1 MKSIAYAAALVALSS
16 NFAAA
21 DTITA
26 KEIAAGISDSK
37 TELEQESWWK
47 ENMGDKSHEISGKV
61 VDVQQGTLS
70 GYWVHL
76 NIGKGIKVMCGFE
89 AEQKAVVQSLR
100 KGAPFTCKGRVS
112 STWTVVFGPSFN
124 IDCSAL

>member
-1 MKSIAYAAALVALSS
+1 MKSIVLAAALFTLSG

-26 KEIAAGISDSK
+26 KEIAAGISSGK
-37 TELEQESWWK
+37 TELEQESWWDA
-47 ENMGDKSHEISGKV
+47 NMGGRLHEISGKV
-61 VDVQQGTLS
+61 ADVQAGTLS

-76 NIGKGIKVMCGFE
+76 DIGKGIKTMCGFE
-89 AEQKAVVQSLR
+89 TEQKSVVQSLR
-100 KGAPFTCKGRVS
+100 KGDRFTCKGKVS

-124 IDCSAL
+124 VDCSAP

>member
-1 MKSIAYAAALVALSS
+1 MKNIAYAAALVTLSS

-26 KEIAAGISDSK
+26 KEIAAGISESK

-47 ENMGDKSHEISGKV
+47 ERMGDKFHEISGKV
-61 VDVQQGTLS
+61 ADVQQGTLS
-70 GYWVHL
+70 GYWIHL

-100 KGAPFTCKGRVS
+100 KGTPFTCKGKVS
-112 STWTVVFGPSFN
+112 STWTIVFGPSFN
-124 IDCSAL
+124 VDCSAL